1 MLHFQEIDN
10 KIVTAYTLLSKLFK
24 NLITSI
30 YLLFFYGYKIWLIII
45 TKKFFTKLNV
55 YFYKKNLTP
64 LSSL

>member
-24 NLITSI
+24 NLITSM

-45 TKKFFTKLNV
+45 TKNFFTKLNV